1 MDHVADVE
9 RKEAQTFLG
18 DVAVAKM
25 VRTRAMESAGSKGTG
40 RRVTV
45 GTRWIIGCWR

>member
-25 VRTRAMESAGSKGTG
+25 VRTRAMESAGSNGQAG
-40 RRVTV
+40 
-45 GTRWIIGCWR
+45 GSQWALGGS